1 MTTGNDRIVVQNR
14 IDFVTGAVRRYLP
27 DADALTEIAGKV
39 QALAES
45 HDAASLRNEPGE
57 GEWSALRTLG
67 HMIAYARVL
76 HDQLDRMAYMT
87 DPVLPLTN
95 DAAVAEREGWES
107 RAPAELAA
115 LFNDAIGE
123 AVELLKHVPDSS
135 WGPGRPAPAGRT
147 PLDRAARARRRRAPA
162 QPHRADRGGARRGVA
177 EGAPR
182 PSVPG
187 QPLVKRLRNGAQR
200 ASCTRRACSGS
211 LSPRCRAA
219 TPHPRP
225 LPQGARS
232 RTTLETKGLQRSPLE
247 EREPGPGAERRN
259 EAPRALAA
267 R

>member
-39 QALAES
+39 QALVES

-123 AVELLKHVPDSS
+123 AGSCSS
-135 WGPGRPAPAGRT
+135 TCRTPRGAGPACTRWADAARSCSTCAAPART
-147 PLDRAARARRRRAPA
+147 CAATSSRSRRPSARSSAARRPNCRDGDGAKL
-162 QPHRADRGGARRGVA
+162 PHRATSPSATSSPSGPKRTSTCTSDPSGATV
-177 EGAPR
+177 
-182 PSVPG
+182 
-187 QPLVKRLRNGAQR
+187 
-200 ASCTRRACSGS
+200 
-211 LSPRCRAA
+211 
-219 TPHPRP
+219 
-225 LPQGARS
+225 
-232 RTTLETKGLQRSPLE
+232 
-247 EREPGPGAERRN
+247 
-259 EAPRALAA
+259 
-267 R
+267 